1 MFCNLLNFVGLKYT
15 LMIRMRHWRVECCR
29 DEKEERHRVLLNSG
43 YSIKIAELLPPQLSV
58 LRKSPASVQ
67 EAGESRCI

>member
-15 LMIRMRHWRVECCR
+15 LMIRMRHWGADRCR
-29 DEKEERHRVLLNSG
+29 EKKKERHSMLLNNG

-67 EAGESRCI
+67 EAGESHCI